1 MHFHSSYED
10 NLGFLKDYFNW
21 YRSIISGLPIGNY
34 RLIDVTILS
43 SFGPYKFGDKIAKM
57 DVSLISGKID
67 IHRENKDLLTFDIK
81 PNLTLCCAT
90 CHNSGQIRVGRSD
103 PEWDN
108 CPDCTT
114 RRGVR

>member
-1 MHFHSSYED
+1 MDFEN
-10 NLGFLKDYFNW
+10 NLGFLMSTFRWKRCALN
-21 YRSIISGLPIGNY
+21 GQPGNY
-34 RLIDVTILS
+34 RLCNVGILS
-43 SFGPYKFGDKIAKM
+43 SFGPYKVGDEIPVV

-90 CHNSGQIRVGRSD
+90 CHNSGQIRVGRFD

-108 CPDCTT
+108 CPDCTP